1 MHWKSNWTIDQMFDK
16 LSDGKK
22 IKTLDRNKTGVW
34 VKQQE
39 LKEHNRS
46 LSKTR
51 RVKGT
56 KQEFE

>member
-1 MHWKSNWTIDQMFDK
+1 MFDK

-34 VKQQE
+34 VKQEE
-39 LKEHNRS
+39 LKEQNRS
-46 LSKTR
+46 LSKSKR
-51 RVKGT
+51 EKGT